1 MASMLES
8 VSTELAKAV
17 EGAGQA
23 IMQVKGRRR
32 MPASG
37 ILWSEAGEI
46 VTAHHVVERD
56 ERLRVGSL
64 EGADLEAELVGRDP
78 TTDLA
83 LLRVEGLEA
92 SPAQQAGVDTLRVGH
107 LVIALGRPGRRVQA
121 TLGIVSALGDS
132 WRTPSGGTID
142 RYLQTDVVMYPG
154 FSGGALIN
162 ADGQVLGMNTSA
174 LRGVSL
180 TIPVNTVTRIVDS
193 LRAHGKVRRGYLGV
207 GIQVVGLPQALAD
220 DLGQRSGLLIT
231 SVEPGSAAER
241 GGLTLGDTLLN
252 FAGEPV
258 RSPDDLMGM
267 LNGDVVGQEA
277 NLRVLRGGEI
287 REHIVSVGER
297 Q

>member
-17 EGAGQA
+17 ERAGPVV
-23 IMQVKGRRR
+23 MQVKGRRR
-32 MPASG
+32 LPASG

-56 ERLRVGSL
+56 DRLRVGGS
-64 EGADLEAELVGRDP
+64 EGDDLEADLIGRDP

-83 LLRVEGLEA
+83 LLRVEGLA
-92 SPAQQAGVDTLRVGH
+92 GSPARQAKVDTLRVGH
-107 LVIALGRPGRRVQA
+107 LVIALGRPGRSVQA
-121 TLGIVSALGDS
+121 TMGIVSALGDS
-132 WRTPSGGTID
+132 WRTPSGGTVD

-162 ADGQVLGMNTSA
+162 AQGQVLGMNTSA

-180 TIPVNTVTRIVDS
+180 TIPVSTLTRIVES
-193 LRAHGKVRRGYLGV
+193 LRTFGKVRRGYLGI
-207 GIQVVGLPQALAD
+207 GIQAVRLPQSLAD
-220 DLGQRSGLLIT
+220 ELGQQSGLLIT
-231 SVEPGSAAER
+231 SVEPDSAAEK
-241 GGLTLGDTLLN
+241 GGLTLGDTLLS

-267 LNGDVVGQEA
+267 LSGEVVGQEA
-277 NLRVLRGGEI
+277 ILRVLRGGAI
-287 REHIVSVGER
+287 REHSVSVGER